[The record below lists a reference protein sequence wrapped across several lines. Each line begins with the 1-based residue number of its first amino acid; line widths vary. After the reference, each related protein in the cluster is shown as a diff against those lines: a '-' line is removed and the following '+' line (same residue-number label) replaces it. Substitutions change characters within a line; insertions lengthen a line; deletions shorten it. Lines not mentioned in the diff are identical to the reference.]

1 MGRLRQTPTAAPLR
15 WTATCR
21 CGSALTHPP
30 NATQRRWW
38 PSPSTRSRCGWSIT
52 KSFNPAGVSPSTL
65 NEWSKARCWIGAS
78 SRYKVKTVV
87 YDPYQM
93 ASTSQR
99 MMVEGLPMEE
109 FPQTSGNLTEM
120 SSNLF
125 ELVMGRNLQLYPSE
139 EMRLAVARAVAVE
152 GTRGWKIAKEK
163 ASHKIDVAV
172 GLAMAAHAAVTAHK
186 TKPQRIRIS
195 TYAAPYSTGPFHHT
209 SNKVGELRSAAN
221 NGCVPGKGINTKTLA
236 SKESLTMTSTLLKTT
251 PCSRRCA
258 RKG

>member
-1 MGRLRQTPTAAPLR
+1 MAVAFDAQQVLVNHKIFQ
-15 WTATCR
+15 
-21 CGSALTHPP
+21 
-30 NATQRRWW
+30 
-38 PSPSTRSRCGWSIT
+38 PSRGQPIDFERMVEG
-52 KSFNPAGVSPSTL
+52 TL
-65 NEWSKARCWIGAS
+65 LDWR

-120 SSNLF
+120 SSDLF
-125 ELVMGRNLQLYPSE
+125 ELVMGRNLRSYPSE

-152 GTRGWKIAKEK
+152 GSRGWKIAKEK

-195 TYAAPYSTGPFHHT
+195 TYAAPYSAGPFHHT

-236 SKESLTMTSTLLKTT
+236 
-251 PCSRRCA
+251 
-258 RKG
+258 G